1 LNLARDPYEVLG
13 VPRKA
18 SEAEIKKAF
27 RRLAKKFHPDA
38 NKNDPKAK
46 ERFAEANTAYEIVG
60 DAKKR
65 VQFDRGEI
73 DAEGKPKFQGFPGG
87 GFPGGGYGG
96 ARPGGGFGGGHAGG
110 PGETIFETYSY
121 GPEGF
126 ARSGGRSGGGRSR
139 GGFEDIL
146 SQMFGGGGFG
156 GFAGGAETAE
166 APPQRGSDI
175 ALSTY
180 VTLSEAALG
189 AKKRVRLP
197 TGKEVEVT
205 IPAGITDGQ
214 SVRLRAQ
221 GLSAGGPPGDAI
233 VTVHVTP
240 HPELK
245 VDGSDLR
252 AEVSIS
258 LEDAVLGGT
267 ARVPTLSGA
276 VELKIPAQTSGG
288 RTFRLKGKGLP
299 KKDGGHGDLLATVEI
314 KLGDPDPELDALMKK
329 RRGEK

>member
-13 VPRKA
+13 VARKA
-18 SEAEIKKAF
+18 SEAEIKKAY
-27 RRLAKKFHPDA
+27 RRLAKKFHPDT

-46 ERFAEANTAYEIVG
+46 ERFAEANTAYEVVG
-60 DAKKR
+60 DTKKR

-87 GFPGGGYGG
+87 GYGG
-96 ARPGGGFGGGHAGG
+96 ARPGGGFGGRPGGGHG
-110 PGETIFETYSY
+110 PGETIFETYNY

-175 ALSTY
+175 AVST
-180 VTLSEAALG
+180 TISLSEAALG

-197 TGKEVEVT
+197 TGKEVEET

-214 SVRLRAQ
+214 SVRLRAH

-233 VTVHVTP
+233 VTIHIAP

-245 VDGSDLR
+245 VEGSDLR
-252 AEVSIS
+252 AEISIS

-276 VELKIPAQTSGG
+276 VELKIPPQTSGG

-314 KLGDPDPELDALMKK
+314 KLGEPDAELDALMQK
-329 RRGEK
+329 RRGK